1 MFVGKEVD
9 GLAFASG
16 FAKRGRNWDERVDFR
31 QECYR
36 RVEWVMHRNFVFD
49 YEITQYCTFQT
60 DW

>member
-1 MFVGKEVD
+1 M
-9 GLAFASG
+9 AFASG